1 MKMTENRLRK
11 SIYCLIPLVFV
22 LFQYFLFYFCAKFIH
37 MPYGPFNFETSLDR
51 QVPLVPWFIYIY
63 VGSYLFWLVSF
74 FIVASGDRENFY
86 LLVASV
92 AVTFFICFLFYVFLP
107 TTIVRPQISTN
118 DFTLRL
124 VDLIYKADT
133 PALNLFPSMHCLAS
147 WLCFIA
153 VRRMKTVPVWG
164 KAVVCIC
171 ALAVFAS
178 TQLVKQH
185 YMADIFG
192 GVLLAELGI
201 YFIRKKNIHKIFM
214 NIFTKINKNLLKI
227 E

>member
-1 MKMTENRLRK
+1 MAENRLRK
-11 SIYCLIPLVFV
+11 SLYCLIPLVFV

-37 MPYGPFNFETSLDR
+37 MPYGPFNFETMLDR

-63 VGSYLFWLVSF
+63 VGSYIFWLVSF
-74 FIVASGDRENFY
+74 FIAASGDRNHFY

-107 TTIVRPQISTN
+107 TTIVRPQISADN
-118 DFTLRL
+118 FTLRL
-124 VDLIYKADT
+124 VDLIYQADT

-147 WLCFIA
+147 WLCFIV
-153 VRRMKTVPVWG
+153 VRRMKNIPFWVKT
-164 KAVVCIC
+164 AVCIC

-192 GVLLAELGI
+192 GVLLAELGVW
-201 YFIRKKNIHKIFM
+201 FVRKRNLQNAFEKT
-214 NIFTKINKNLLKI
+214 FTKINKNLLKI